1 MRGMGYE
8 TPERAEDSLARIARA
23 LERIADEM
31 ERERTLDRLRAMDV
45 EEGGKRWGASRSS
58 TATPRR

>member
-1 MRGMGYE
+1 MYG

-31 ERERTLDRLRAMDV
+31 ERERTLDRLRAMDA
-45 EEGGKRWGASRSS
+45 EEDDDDGQR
-58 TATPRR
+58 